1 MSDSEQNFYFEQ
13 EEVATVEESEE
24 DSQDI
29 ELATDEEN
37 HDGIVEEEEVE
48 QEQEQDEEAEDE
60 DQKDEDEEDEE
71 EENEEVEEVAGEA
84 PASIGEEPA
93 PSRRR
98 RRHPRPPIPVIG
110 NIEEAEASLLYGI
123 ITGNEVAVAVVQ
135 GALDEMLNNGTLDL
149 AAVGTNVLMDLAAR
163 ATRNAR
169 AALESIISQFVGL
182 YKYFWL
188 CQELKIC

>member
-1 MSDSEQNFYFEQ
+1 MSDSEQNFYLEQ

-48 QEQEQDEEAEDE
+48 QEQEQDEEAE
-60 DQKDEDEEDEE
+60 DEDEEDEE

-182 YKYFWL
+182 YKKFWL
-188 CQELKIC
+188 CQELKTC